1 MTRTRRVCQF
11 WAQKHKNP
19 SPDECNGSSE
29 RGQGCYE
36 GQNHLILPDRMCPF
50 GRKIFHIIFWAW
62 LNSFLSGAKLHE
74 CRNIIFANSF
84 IILTSRTFCAII
96 YKEICSCGITRKVRY
111 TMGINYKRLWKLL
124 IDKDMTK
131 TELRNRT
138 EIASSTLSKMSR
150 NEYVSLEVLVRI
162 CCALNCELSDIAEIE
177 K

>member
-1 MTRTRRVCQF
+1 MTRWRG
-11 WAQKHKNP
+11 HKTCASMELLHFCRTGCVRLEEIFFYFLWMWLSSFP
-19 SPDECNGSSE
+19 SS
-29 RGQGCYE
+29 
-36 GQNHLILPDRMCPF
+36 
-50 GRKIFHIIFWAW
+50 
-62 LNSFLSGAKLHE
+62 AKSHE

-84 IILTSRTFCAII
+84 IILTSRTICAII
-96 YKEICSCGITRKVRY
+96 YKGICSCRITRKVRC

-131 TELRNRT
+131 TELRKQT

-162 CCALNCELSDIAEIE
+162 CCVLNCELSDIAEIE